1 MKRKWCKKFDAVPQL
16 PVAQQI
22 FYLKSL
28 ELTGHKRII
37 REKDAKEILFN
48 NRTEAAPLL
57 ITYKA
62 IRCVFY
68 SVSKVYNIF
77 KKTCHLLF

>member
-1 MKRKWCKKFDAVPQL
+1 MMQKLNTVPQL

-22 FYLKSL
+22 FTENDQKR
-28 ELTGHKRII
+28 TGHKRII

-48 NRTEAAPLL
+48 NRTEGAQLL

-68 SVSKVYNIF
+68 SVEKIYNIF
-77 KKTCHLLF
+77 KKICHLSFETYL